1 MVRAILII
9 CLIVA
14 ASVGNI
20 TTMDPVAMP
29 VLDVNSL
36 AIVTSDASADSES
49 SKTWAAARPK
59 TEKAAAEPPKPV
71 TDGQQVVDA
80 APTPAV
86 VPANAAKADDPK
98 LESSKPDA
106 SKPEAA
112 KSDA

>member
-49 SKTWAAARPK
+49 SKTSAPERPK
-59 TEKAAAEPPKPV
+59 SC
-71 TDGQQVVDA
+71 DNRWC
-80 APTPAV
+80 
-86 VPANAAKADDPK
+86 NA
-98 LESSKPDA
+98 
-106 SKPEAA
+106 
-112 KSDA
+112 